1 MSDTSNGVLA
11 KIQGKTV
18 DEIVADSRKTI
29 PLGRVGY
36 PDDVAN
42 LVSSLASKD
51 SDYITGQNMLVNG
64 GRELS

>member
-1 MSDTSNGVLA
+1 LSDTSNGVLA
-11 KIQGKTV
+11 KIQGKTLDDIV
-18 DEIVADSRKTI
+18 DDSLKTT

-42 LVSSLASKD
+42 LVSFLASKD

-64 GRELS
+64 GRDMS